1 MLFRDGLEKKFF
13 IHRKRKKTDFYMR
26 QLMNLWKGMASAVAG
41 GLLLCA
47 CSAEEDAPL
56 AADGKGFVKIG
67 LSADTAFGAA
77 TKAVDEENYVTR
89 HPVSEYTVQILKDGT
104 LVSGMEWKYS
114 DIPDGLI
121 ELGNGTYQIVAFDG
135 EEYNED
141 ASTRSGIYMYGE
153 TDFKVESNQ
162 VAEQTVRCT
171 PACGKLI
178 VNFDEKMADYFN
190 DYSIQFKTK
199 AAGEGGSL
207 GWTKKDTEPLY
218 VKLEKGGETVTAS
231 FSITKKDGSPA
242 NVNALTKTMKWGN
255 SWTINV
261 SPNPTSSSGNLG
273 ITITIME
280 DDLEPIEVPI
290 EIPSDWL

>member
-67 LSADTAFGAA
+67 LSADTGFSTQ
-77 TKAVDEENYVTR
+77 TKAVDENSYLEN
-89 HPVSEYTVQILKDGT
+89 HPISDYTVQILKGGT
-104 LVSGMEWKYS
+104 LVTGMEWKYS
-114 DIPDGLI
+114 EIPDGLI
-121 ELGNGTYQIVAFDG
+121 ELSNGTYTIVAFDG

-153 TDFKVESNQ
+153 TDFDVESNQ

-190 DYSIQFKTK
+190 DYSIHFNTK
-199 AAGEGGSL
+199 AAGEGGFL
-207 GWTKKDTEPLY
+207 AWKKTDTEPLY

-231 FSITKKDGSPA
+231 PSRSTVALSGRISISAAIDLRLFPTATLWNSSP
-242 NVNALTKTMKWGN
+242 TW
-255 SWTINV
+255 
-261 SPNPTSSSGNLG
+261 
-273 ITITIME
+273 
-280 DDLEPIEVPI
+280 
-290 EIPSDWL
+290 

>member
-1 MLFRDGLEKKFF
+1 MTTL
-13 IHRKRKKTDFYMR
+13 R
-26 QLMNLWKGMASAVAG
+26 QFLG
-41 GLLLCA
+41 GLTCALCGWMLTA
-47 CSAEEDAPL
+47 CSSEEEAALTAE
-56 AADGKGFVKIG
+56 GKGLVRIG
-67 LSADTAFGAA
+67 LSADTGFSTQ
-77 TKAVDEENYVTR
+77 TKAVDESSYLED
-89 HPVSEYTVQILKDGT
+89 HPISDYTVQILKGGT
-104 LVSGMEWKYS
+104 LVTGMEWKYS
-114 DIPDGLI
+114 EIPDGLI
-121 ELGNGTYQIVAFDG
+121 ELSNGTYTIVAFDG

-231 FSITKKDGSPA
+231 FSIIKKDGSPA
-242 NVNALTKTMKWGN
+242 SVNALAKKMDWGN

-273 ITITIME
+273 ITITIVT
-280 DDLEPIEVPI
+280 DDLKEEEVPI
-290 EIPSDWL
+290 EIPSEWL